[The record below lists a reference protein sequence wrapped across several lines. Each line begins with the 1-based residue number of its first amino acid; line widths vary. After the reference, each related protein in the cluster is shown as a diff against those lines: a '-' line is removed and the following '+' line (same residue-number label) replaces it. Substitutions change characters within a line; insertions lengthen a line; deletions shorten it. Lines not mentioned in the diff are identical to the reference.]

1 MNRTQARVSSSCSI
15 GRNKYTRTDLDGRI
29 DKEWA
34 GDTREQER
42 EGYGTDDFGSELLF
56 EQIAL

>member
-15 GRNKYTRTDLDGRI
+15 GRNKYTRTDLDARI

-34 GDTREQER
+34 GDTREQGR